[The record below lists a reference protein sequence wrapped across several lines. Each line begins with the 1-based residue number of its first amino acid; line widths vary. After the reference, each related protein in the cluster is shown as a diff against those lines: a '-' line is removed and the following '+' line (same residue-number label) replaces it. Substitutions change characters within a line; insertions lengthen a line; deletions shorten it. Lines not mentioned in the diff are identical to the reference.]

1 MAKKGNRSWVW
12 MASKE
17 TTYKFQTERNKVN
30 EGEKLKIRRFDPIS
44 RKYVEFTE
52 SK

>member
-17 TTYKFQTERNKVN
+17 SPYRFQTERNKVN
-30 EGEKLKIRRFDPIS
+30 LGEKLKVMRFDPVT
-44 RKYVEFTE
+44 RKHIEFTE